1 MSSKVP
7 GRAPLSA
14 QGFASL
20 LTRLGPDAER
30 AGFAYEHLHRA
41 LVSFF
46 AWRGAATPEECAD
59 ETLDRLAS
67 RLDEG
72 VAVENLARF
81 ARGIARMVLLE
92 HWRRPEA
99 RGMPLDDV
107 ASRQAATQAPLDDDA
122 PRACLDRCLARLAP
136 GSQDLI
142 LEYYLSEGRD
152 RIETRKRLARALG
165 VSESALRNRAQ
176 RVRDQLERCVK
187 VCLGS
192 PAPGPG
198 AAPGNT
204 KT

>member
-1 MSSKVP
+1 MSAKDP
-7 GRAPLSA
+7 GRGLSA
-14 QGFASL
+14 EGLSSL

-30 AGFAYEHLHRA
+30 AGCSYEHLHQA

-72 VAVENLARF
+72 VAVENLVRF
-81 ARGIARMVLLE
+81 SRGIARMVLLE

-107 ASRQAATQAPLDDDA
+107 ADSEAPAEVAPDDDA
-122 PRACLDRCLARLAP
+122 PHACLDRCLAALPPA
-136 GSQDLI
+136 SQDLI
-142 LEYYLSEGRD
+142 IEYYLCEGRD
-152 RIETRKRLARALG
+152 RIETRKRIARELG
-165 VSESALRNRAQ
+165 VSDSAVRKRAQ
-176 RVRDQLERCVK
+176 RVRDQLERCVE

-192 PAPGPG
+192 SPLGPSARG
-198 AAPGNT
+198 DT